1 VGKSDTAL
9 LPLAESVADGSSVDW
24 HEAEARATTDEQ
36 SVIRQLRVLASLAA
50 IHRSLPAASDAG
62 PHAGDRRTSSP
73 AIGNWAE
80 LSLIERL
87 GGGTFGEVYRA
98 WDRHLEREVALK
110 LLRLDDLHDDPQ
122 TSRIAREGRLLA
134 RIRHPNVIT
143 VHGVEIHEGRVGLCM
158 ELVRGTTLEDV
169 LRKRGSFSAREAALV
184 GIDLCRALAAV
195 HGAGL
200 IHRDV
205 KAQNVMRE
213 DGGRIVLMDLGTGR
227 DTRPDGAFGVP
238 DLAGTPLY
246 LAPEIFDGAAASE
259 RTDLYS
265 LGVLLYHLVTGS
277 FPVPA
282 ATVDELRDAQARG
295 AVVRLRD
302 ARADLPTMFVQV
314 VDRAISRDPQGR
326 YTTAG
331 ALEADLLEALRETAD
346 IQPLNTPGEAAVR
359 RPLTWFRRGPLSAP
373 AAAVLALTAAAVVGY
388 FSWNLAYR
396 PVPLAA
402 RAIRS
407 IAVLPLANMSGDASQ
422 DFFADGMTDVLISN
436 LARIRALRVISRTS
450 AMQYKG
456 VHAPMKDVAR
466 ALNVDAI
473 LEGSVVRAGDRVRI
487 AVDLVQVAT
496 DRHVWAESYERDVRD
511 VLALQS
517 EVARAIAG
525 EVQAQL
531 TPQEEAS
538 FAAAAAAPQLNSAA
552 QDAYLQGRYYWS
564 KRTPDGLQQAL
575 DYFRRASALAP
586 NFAPA
591 YAGQADTYNLLPG
604 NMPPAVAYPLAKA
617 AAAKALELDPTLA
630 EAHTSLAF
638 ATFIFDR
645 DWSSA
650 EAAFQRAL
658 QFNPSYPTA
667 HLWYGDFLQAQ
678 GRFAEASARF
688 EQAAALDP
696 LSPAIAVEIGAAPL
710 YEGRYDEAI
719 RRLRAALQRHPGTP
733 GAHYYLAVC
742 YELKGMLA
750 EAATETRRGLEVA
763 ADGRIHELLVSE
775 TGRLASLEGRR
786 DDALKVIRDLAAL
799 PSDGFVQM
807 TIAYVHAALGNA
819 DRMFEALQR
828 AEAERSPGLL
838 WLASSPLFITYRTDP
853 RFIRLLGQIQ
863 LPH

>member
-143 VHGVEIHEGRVGLCM
+143 VHGVEIHEGRVGLSM

-169 LRKRGSFSAREAALV
+169 LQKRGPFSAREAALI
-184 GIDLCRALAAV
+184 GIDLCHALAAI
-195 HGAGL
+195 HAAGL

-227 DTRPDGAFGVP
+227 ETTPGGAAASP
-238 DLAGTPLY
+238 DLVGTPLY
-246 LAPEIFDGAAASE
+246 LAPEIFDGASASAQ
-259 RTDLYS
+259 TDLYS

-282 ATVDELRDAQARG
+282 ATIDELRDGQSRG

-314 VDRAISRDPQGR
+314 VDRAISRDPQRR
-326 YTTAG
+326 YQSAG
-331 ALEADLLEALRETAD
+331 ALEADLLEALRGT
-346 IQPLNTPGEAAVR
+346 TGV
-359 RPLTWFRRGPLSAP
+359 RPLKSSPDALVAGARSAWRLSMLPAP
-373 AAAVLALTAAAVVGY
+373 AIAALALIVVAVVGVIWWA
-388 FSWNLAYR
+388 SSSR
-396 PVPLAA
+396 PVPPAT
-402 RAIRS
+402 RTIRS
-407 IAVLPLANMSGDASQ
+407 IAVMPLANLSGDASQ
-422 DFFADGMTDVLISN
+422 EFFADGLTDVLIGN

-450 AMQYKG
+450 VMQYKG
-456 VHAPMKDVAR
+456 GRTPLKDVAR
-466 ALNVDAI
+466 ALNVDAV
-473 LEGSVVRAGDRVRI
+473 LEGSVQRVAERVRI
-487 AVDLVQVAT
+487 SVNLVHVAT
-496 DRHVWAESYERDVRD
+496 DRHVWVGSYERDLRD

-517 EVARAIAG
+517 EVARTIAR

-531 TPQEEAS
+531 TPQEEAGL
-538 FAAAAAAPQLNSAA
+538 AAAAAAMPLNSAA

-564 KRTPDGLQQAL
+564 KRTPDGIQQAL
-575 DYFRRASALAP
+575 EYFRQAAALAP
-586 NFAPA
+586 QFAPA
-591 YAGQADTYNLLPG
+591 YAGQADAYNLLPG
-604 NMPPAVAYPLAKA
+604 RMPPEVAYPLAKA

-638 ATFIFDR
+638 ATFVFDH
-645 DWSSA
+645 DWSRA
-650 EAAFQRAL
+650 DAGFQRAVEL
-658 QFNPSYPTA
+658 NPGYATA
-667 HLWYGDFLQAQ
+667 HHWYGELLSVV
-678 GRFAEASARF
+678 GRLDEASREF
-688 EQAAALDP
+688 NQAAALDP
-696 LSPAIAVEIGAAPL
+696 LSAPIDVEVGSILILAGRLDDAIT
-710 YEGRYDEAI
+710 
-719 RRLRAALQRHPGTP
+719 RLRGTVGRHPTDV
-733 GAHYYLAVC
+733 GAHYYLAMA
-742 YELKGMLA
+742 YELKGMLTD
-750 EAATETRRGLEVA
+750 AAAETRRGLDAAPQNVFLLSELGRVA
-763 ADGRIHELLVSE
+763 A
-775 TGRLASLEGRR
+775 LEGRR
-786 DDALKVIRDLAAL
+786 ADALKVVADIASA
-799 PSDGFVQM
+799 PSSAFSQAM
-807 TIAYVHAALGNA
+807 IAYVYAALGDT
-819 DRMFEALQR
+819 DRMFTALER
-828 AEAERSPGLL
+828 AESDRSPQLL
-838 WLASSPLFITYRTDP
+838 WLATDPVFAPFRTDP
-853 RFIRLLGQIQ
+853 RFTGMLNRLRLT
-863 LPH
+863 P